1 MKINEKDIKKLP
13 EKDAMILTD
22 CYKED
27 QQKHDILTVNNR
39 FQTPMK
45 ESWDF
50 SCEKRYS
57 NLITAKNEVA
67 LDNLTKKVFFAT
79 ATIFKEQETFNI
91 AAG

>member
-1 MKINEKDIKKLP
+1 
-13 EKDAMILTD
+13 MILTD

-39 FQTPMK
+39 SQTPMK

-57 NLITAKNEVA
+57 NLITANNEVA